1 MMFKIEEPH
10 FFNICFSII
19 TDMTNEAFIKLGNK
33 GLLSYGI
40 GPSRIVV
47 YDLQIG
53 EKPKEYEVF
62 AFNCQDFQKVLNRI
76 KMAETVELEY
86 DIKNRKVKLIA
97 RNGQDKKTFILNTID
112 PEVEQIPV
120 NDLRNLPYSVI
131 LEMKGSEIISLV
143 NDCKIFSEFIT
154 FTIEKD
160 SGIKAGAATV
170 AGRVEIEKAAKV
182 TFMKED
188 KIEISFGIN
197 FLDMIFGNLG
207 SQNCNILFGKS
218 EKMGELPLYCEV
230 KISPEHRLMTWIGP
244 RQRTEEL

>member
-1 MMFKIEEPH
+1 MRYKIEEPK

-19 TDMTNEAFIKLGNK
+19 TDITNEAFIKLGEK
-33 GLLSYGI
+33 GLSSYGL
-40 GPSRIVV
+40 GPSRIVI

-53 EKPKEYEVF
+53 ENPEEYEIF

-76 KMAETVELEY
+76 RAAETIELEY
-86 DIKNRKVKLIA
+86 DTKSRKVKLIA
-97 RNGQDKKTFILNTID
+97 KYGKDKKTFILNTIN

-120 NDLRNLPYSVI
+120 ESLRNLPYSVV
-131 LEMKGSEIISLV
+131 LQMKGSEIMNLV

-160 SGIKAGAATV
+160 KPIKIGASTV
-170 AGRVEIEKAAKV
+170 AGRVEIDKVAKV

-188 KIEISFGIN
+188 KIEITYGIS
-197 FLDMIFGNLG
+197 FLDMIFGNIG
-207 SQNCNILFGKS
+207 SQNCNILFGIS
-218 EKMGELPLYCEV
+218 EEMGELPLYCEV
-230 KISPEHRLMTWIGP
+230 EISPEHRLMTWIGP